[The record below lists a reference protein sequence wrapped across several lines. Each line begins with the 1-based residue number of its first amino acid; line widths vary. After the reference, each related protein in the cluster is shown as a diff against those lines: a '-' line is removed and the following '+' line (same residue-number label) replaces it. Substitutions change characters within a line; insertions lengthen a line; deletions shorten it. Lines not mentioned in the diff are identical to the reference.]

1 MAKSSKPAMDPDQGS
16 LRGGRW
22 ERKRNSERETE
33 LGVRVTVRE
42 KEGLGLRS
50 S

>member
-1 MAKSSKPAMDPDQGS
+1 VAWIQTRALFVAVVGK
-16 LRGGRW
+16 
-22 ERKRNSERETE
+22 ERESFERETE

-50 S
+50 G